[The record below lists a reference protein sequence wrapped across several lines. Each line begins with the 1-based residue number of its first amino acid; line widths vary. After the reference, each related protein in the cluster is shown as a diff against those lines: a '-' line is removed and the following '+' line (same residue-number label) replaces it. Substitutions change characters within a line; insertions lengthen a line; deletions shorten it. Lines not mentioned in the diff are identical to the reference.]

1 MKFSIITATLNSE
14 STVKDCLDSV
24 KGQSWSSIEH
34 IIIDGASRDKTV
46 KIVEKHAAECT
57 AKNRTVKI
65 YSEPDTGL
73 YDALNK
79 GISKASGDIIGFV
92 HSDDMLAD
100 KFTLEEIHNAF
111 IKNGADGIY
120 GDLVYIKRANSDKV
134 VRSWKSGVF
143 QTGKLKYG
151 WMPAHPTLYL
161 RKSIYDD
168 YGLFDLNYK
177 ISADYDFILRVFS
190 SETLRFRY
198 IPQLLVKMRIGGESN
213 NGIRSIRNRSRE
225 DYRILKN
232 NKISK
237 PLWVLACKNM
247 RKLPQ
252 FILK

>member
-46 KIVEKHAAECT
+46 KIVEKYATECT

-111 IKNGADGIY
+111 IKSGADGIY
-120 GDLVYIKRANSDKV
+120 GDLVYIKRANSNKV
-134 VRSWKSGVF
+134 IRNWKSEAF
-143 QTGKLKYG
+143 QIGKLKYG
-151 WMPAHPTLYL
+151 WMPAHPSLYL
-161 RKSIYDD
+161 RKTIYDD
-168 YGLFDLNYK
+168 YGVFNLNYK

-190 SETLRFRY
+190 SETFRFRY
-198 IPQLLVKMRIGGESN
+198 IPQLVIKMRIGGESN
-213 NGIRSIRNRSRE
+213 NGIRSIRNKSME

-237 PLWVLACKNM
+237 PLWALTCKIM

>member
-1 MKFSIITATLNSE
+1 MKFSIITATYNSE

-34 IIIDGASRDKTV
+34 IIIDGASRDKTL
-46 KIVEKHAAECT
+46 KIVEKHAAKCT

-151 WMPAHPTLYL
+151 WMPAHPSLYL
-161 RKSIYDD
+161 KKTIYDN

-190 SETLRFRY
+190 SEALRFRY

-213 NGIRSIRNRSRE
+213 NGIRNIRNKSME